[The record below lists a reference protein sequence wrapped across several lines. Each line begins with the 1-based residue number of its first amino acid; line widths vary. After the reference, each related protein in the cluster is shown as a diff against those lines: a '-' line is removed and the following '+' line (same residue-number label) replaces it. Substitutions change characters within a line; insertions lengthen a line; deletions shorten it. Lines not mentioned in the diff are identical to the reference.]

1 MTQKSW
7 RETPITC
14 WSGVILLMALTW
26 MPAVAGAQQGSAVA
40 EGAKVYGN
48 TCGSCHNARSPLER
62 TDRQW
67 VTIINHMRIRG
78 NLTGGQARAVLA
90 FLQATNTDP
99 RERAPLPGQTGTA
112 AGTNGREISDA
123 VPTDQQTIALGATL
137 VNEKACVGCHVVGN
151 VGGAVGPSLNSS
163 VNERGAK
170 FVRQKLIDPTFNS
183 SSSMMPNFG
192 LTAEQIDALVA
203 YLATLNQGTQ

>member
-1 MTQKSW
+1 MRQRSW
-7 RETPITC
+7 RETPITR
-14 WSGVILLMALTW
+14 WPGALLLMALTW
-26 MPAVAGAQQGSAVA
+26 MPVVAGAQQGSAVA
-40 EGAKVYGN
+40 EGAKVYAN

-99 RERAPLPGQTGTA
+99 RERAPIGEQA
-112 AGTNGREISDA
+112 AATSTLSQNVSDA
-123 VPTDQQTIALGATL
+123 VSADEQLVALGARL
-137 VNEKACVGCHVVGN
+137 VNEKACVGCHVMGG
-151 VGGAVGPSLNSS
+151 VGGTVGPSLNQTVSQ
-163 VNERGAK
+163 RGAK

-203 YLATLNQGTQ
+203 YLATLGGTNP

>member
-7 RETPITC
+7 RETPITR
-14 WSGVILLMALTW
+14 WPGILLLMALTW

-48 TCGSCHNARSPLER
+48 TCGGCHNARSPLER

-67 VTIINHMRIRG
+67 VTIINHMRVRG

-99 RERAPLPGQTGTA
+99 RERGQLLEQSDTA
-112 AGTNGREISDA
+112 AGTNGREISSA
-123 VPTDQQTIALGATL
+123 VSADQQTIALGATL
-137 VNEKACVGCHVVGN
+137 VSEKACLGCHIVGN
-151 VGGAVGPSLNSS
+151 VGGAVGPSLNGTVSQ
-163 VNERGAK
+163 RGAK

-192 LTAEQIDALVA
+192 LTDEQIDALVA
-203 YLATLNQGTQ
+203 YLATVNQGI

>member
-1 MTQKSW
+1 MTQRSW
-7 RETPITC
+7 RETHITR
-14 WSGVILLMALTW
+14 WPGVLLLMALTW
-26 MPAVAGAQQGSAVA
+26 TPAVAGAQQGSAVA

-99 RERAPLPGQTGTA
+99 RERAPIGEPAVAEATLPR
-112 AGTNGREISDA
+112 NVSDA
-123 VPTDQQTIALGATL
+123 VSTDEQVVALGARL
-137 VNEKACVGCHVVGN
+137 ANEKACVGCHVVGN
-151 VGGAVGPSLNSS
+151 VGGAVGPSLNGTVSQ
-163 VNERGAK
+163 RGAK

-192 LTAEQIDALVA
+192 LTDEQIDALVA

>member
-1 MTQKSW
+1 MAQGSSRKMLMTGWPS
-7 RETPITC
+7 
-14 WSGVILLMALTW
+14 ILFLV
-26 MPAVAGAQQGSAVA
+26 AVAWAPPVVHAQQSSAVA
-40 EGAKVYGN
+40 EGARVYGN

-67 VTIINHMRIRG
+67 VTIINHMRVRG

-99 RERAPLPGQTGTA
+99 RERAPIGEPAAAEATLPR
-112 AGTNGREISDA
+112 NVSDA
-123 VPTDQQTIALGATL
+123 VSTDEQLVALGARL
-137 VNEKACVGCHVVGN
+137 ANEKACVGCHVVGN
-151 VGGAVGPSLNSS
+151 VGGAVGPSLNGTVSQ
-163 VNERGAK
+163 RGAK

-203 YLATLNQGTQ
+203 YLATLGGANS

>member
-1 MTQKSW
+1 MTQRSW
-7 RETPITC
+7 QETLVRGWPNA
-14 WSGVILLMALTW
+14 ILVVALMGL
-26 MPAVAGAQQGSAVA
+26 PAVAAAQQGSAVA

-67 VTIINHMRIRG
+67 VTIVNHMRIRG
-78 NLTGGQARAVLA
+78 NLTGGQTRAVLA

-99 RERAPLPGQTGTA
+99 RERAPLPGQVGAA
-112 AGTNGREISDA
+112 AGTNGRGISDA
-123 VPTDQQTIALGATL
+123 IPTDQQTIALGATL
-137 VNEKACVGCHVVGN
+137 VSEKACVGCHVVGGA
-151 VGGAVGPSLNSS
+151 GGNLGPSLNGS